1 MLADSGT
8 APTNRRK
15 GIRHV
20 DLTLI
25 LVTPEGRQQE
35 VPVRKPRQIVG
46 RNTDCAIRIPVSS
59 VSRQHCEITVD
70 DRKAV
75 IKDLGSSNGTYVN
88 RAMVAEHTLAS
99 GDHICIGP
107 AVFVVRIDGRPAQI
121 DSQQALERGL
131 VAAAMGVRPTEPAK
145 PVAKPTAK
153 PSAGPAA
160 KPASKKAS
168 ENSGSDL
175 GLKPLTSDDSSVDFD
190 FSDDDDAPKL

>member
-1 MLADSGT
+1 
-8 APTNRRK
+8 
-15 GIRHV
+15 V

-59 VSRQHCEITVD
+59 VSRQHCEITLD

-131 VAAAMGVRPTEPAK
+131 VAAAMGGPTEPAK
-145 PVAKPTAK
+145 PAPKTGAAPAGKAPAKK
-153 PSAGPAA
+153 VN
-160 KPASKKAS
+160 

-190 FSDDDDAPKL
+190 FSDDSDAPKL

>member
-1 MLADSGT
+1 
-8 APTNRRK
+8 
-15 GIRHV
+15 V

-59 VSRQHCEITVD
+59 VSRQHCEITLD
-70 DRKAV
+70 DHKAV

-131 VAAAMGVRPTEPAK
+131 VAAAMGVRPVDPPK
-145 PVAKPTAK
+145 PVGKPAIK
-153 PSAGPAA
+153 PAGAA
-160 KPASKKAS
+160 GKPASKKS
-168 ENSGSDL
+168 MENSGSDL

>member
-1 MLADSGT
+1 MP
-8 APTNRRK
+8 PTSLQK

-70 DRKAV
+70 EKRAV

-88 RAMVAEHTLAS
+88 RSMVAEHTLAS
-99 GDHICIGP
+99 GDHICVGP
-107 AVFVVRIDGRPAQI
+107 AVFVVRIDGRPAQV
-121 DSQQALERGL
+121 DSKSALERGL
-131 VAAAMGVRPTEPAK
+131 VAAAMGIRPTEPA
-145 PVAKPTAK
+145 
-153 PSAGPAA
+153 PAA
-160 KPASKKAS
+160 KPTSKPGAAASGKAPAKKVN

-190 FSDDDDAPKL
+190 FSDDSNAPKL

>member
-1 MLADSGT
+1 MPFLAH
-8 APTNRRK
+8 RHHQHKK

-59 VSRQHCEITVD
+59 VSRQHCEITLD

-131 VAAAMGVRPTEPAK
+131 VAAAMGVRPTTPEK
-145 PVAKPTAK
+145 
-153 PSAGPAA
+153 PAA
-160 KPASKKAS
+160 KPVTKPGNAAAGKAPAKKVN

-190 FSDDDDAPKL
+190 FSDDSNAPKL

>member
-1 MLADSGT
+1 M
-8 APTNRRK
+8 
-15 GIRHV
+15 

-70 DRKAV
+70 EKRAV

-99 GDHICIGP
+99 GDHICVGP

-121 DSQQALERGL
+121 DSKQALERGL

-145 PVAKPTAK
+145 SA
-153 PSAGPAA
+153 PSVSKTPASGAGRPSGG

-175 GLKPLTSDDSSVDFD
+175 GLKPLASDDSSVDFD
-190 FSDDDDAPKL
+190 FSDDSDAPKL

>member
-1 MLADSGT
+1 M
-8 APTNRRK
+8 
-15 GIRHV
+15 

-59 VSRQHCEITVD
+59 VSRQHCEITLD

-121 DSQQALERGL
+121 DSKQALERGL
-131 VAAAMGVRPTEPAK
+131 VAAAMGVRPTTAEKPVPKAGAAPAGKAPAK
-145 PVAKPTAK
+145 KVN
-153 PSAGPAA
+153 
-160 KPASKKAS
+160 

-190 FSDDDDAPKL
+190 FSDDSNAPKL

>member
-1 MLADSGT
+1 M
-8 APTNRRK
+8 
-15 GIRHV
+15 

-35 VPVRKPRQIVG
+35 VPIRKPRQIVG

-70 DRKAV
+70 EKRAV

-99 GDHICIGP
+99 GDHICVGP

-121 DSQQALERGL
+121 DSKNALERGL
-131 VAAAMGVRPTEPAK
+131 VAAAMGVRPTDVAPPAK
-145 PVAKPTAK
+145 ASPKTGAGTAGKAPT
-153 PSAGPAA
+153 
-160 KPASKKAS
+160 KKVN

-190 FSDDDDAPKL
+190 FSDDSDAPKL

>member
-1 MLADSGT
+1 M
-8 APTNRRK
+8 
-15 GIRHV
+15 

-35 VPVRKPRQIVG
+35 VPIRKPRQIVG

-70 DRKAV
+70 EKRAV

-99 GDHICIGP
+99 GDHICVGP

-121 DSQQALERGL
+121 DSKNALERGL
-131 VAAAMGVRPTEPAK
+131 VAAAMGVRPTD
-145 PVAKPTAK
+145 VAP
-153 PSAGPAA
+153 PS
-160 KPASKKAS
+160 KAS
-168 ENSGSDL
+168 PKTGAGTAGKAPTKKVNENSGSDL

-190 FSDDDDAPKL
+190 FSDDSDAPKL

>member
-1 MLADSGT
+1 VAAASGR

-59 VSRQHCEITVD
+59 VSRQHCEITLED
-70 DRKAV
+70 HKAV

-131 VAAAMGVRPTEPAK
+131 VAAAMGVRPVDPPK
-145 PVAKPTAK
+145 PVSKPTI
-153 PSAGPAA
+153 
-160 KPASKKAS
+160 KPAGAPGKPAPKKAS